1 MKRREISRDFAA
13 NREQDHDM
21 ASSREEAA
29 GAAWEGADLERPIVG
44 EDPETDSLA
53 EARRWITVYSH
64 LLKLEQ
70 ELLDVL
76 AETIPRM
83 PGEAQREAEAANLPV
98 LASHVERFKHRLEF
112 WVGRR
117 RVLEEGG
124 AGKGV

>member
-1 MKRREISRDFAA
+1 
-13 NREQDHDM
+13 M